1 MIEMPSDKLLHQI
14 MYFQLQSHND
24 GDICTPAIIHLWFIN
39 LTINSPSA
47 DVDKS

>member
-1 MIEMPSDKLLHQI
+1 

-47 DVDKS
+47 DVDKSWHKGPGAEGD